1 MRWVFTRNSPFL
13 SVPLCPPRP
22 VLCMCSDCVQVE
34 DAVTE
39 VARRA
44 KAAVEGLR
52 CEHDACCMLSDCLD
66 KIFNKKLTAS
76 PKRA

>member
-1 MRWVFTRNSPFL
+1 
-13 SVPLCPPRP
+13 
-22 VLCMCSDCVQVE
+22 VE

-52 CEHDACCMLSDCLD
+52 CEHDACCMLSNCLD
-66 KIFNKKLTAS
+66 KIFNKKLVGS
-76 PKRA
+76 PTRA